1 MQNETKEVSNVCN
14 CAECRSNIDKREHR
28 SLVAYVWKSG
38 EVTLEHPSTLIPV
51 QHFLMNLTNDEPATR
66 EPMLLTVLQAAEIN
80 HDLHCHQH
88 SDFGWLKVGQA

>member
-1 MQNETKEVSNVCN
+1 MKDQIKTCQCWPVGEDDVKHPL
-14 CAECRSNIDKREHR
+14 I
-28 SLVAYVWKSG
+28 AYVWKSG

-51 QHFLMNLTNDEPATR
+51 QHFLMNLTNDEPVTR